1 MSANLSGLTI
11 GSLTLTPAFD
21 KNVVSYTATTTN
33 SNNKVTATAEDS
45 KATISIKNGD
55 TEVVNGEAATWADG
69 ENVLTVKVVNGTAS
83 KTYTVTVTK
92 SGG

>member
-21 KNVVSYTATTTN
+21 KNVVSYTATTTT
-33 SNNKVTATAEDS
+33 NKVTATAEDS

-55 TEVVNGEAATWADG
+55 TEVVNGEAAIWADG